1 MIRFKTAIAAALLST
16 ISFAQDSASVLFI
29 GNSYTGA
36 NNLPQMVHDLTVS
49 LGDELHFDAQTPG
62 GTTFEGHTNNAATF
76 TKIQAQPWN
85 YVVLQG
91 QSQEPSFP
99 DAQVNTASLPYV
111 MELADSVYSNNAC
124 SQVLFYMTW
133 GRENGDPQWAPIS
146 TFAGMNGRLRNAY
159 LRFADSVSGSV
170 SPVGSAWAY
179 VRENHPTIDLYT
191 GDGSHPN
198 VNGSYLAA
206 CTFYASIF
214 RKSPVGATFTSSVTP
229 ANAAILQNAAALTVL
244 DSLQHWSLRPA
255 YELAL
260 ADFTFAVN
268 QGAVNFTNDSEH
280 TDTYSWDFGDG
291 NTSTDENPTHNY
303 ASTGTFSVQLIADG
317 PCGDDT
323 ISYDVTINT
332 VSLDENELNFSI
344 KPVTEGVYEISG
356 DVLISSMN
364 VIGLSGRQVAA
375 RVPNDT
381 AVMVDLSN
389 QPKGIY
395 LIQLVTDS
403 GAKTIRLS
411 H

>member
-1 MIRFKTAIAAALLST
+1 MIRFKTAIAAVLLST

-49 LGDELHFDAQTPG
+49 LGDQLHFDAQTPG
-62 GTTFEGHTNNAATF
+62 GTNFQGHTNNAATF
-76 TKIQAQPWN
+76 TKIEAEPWH

-99 DAQVNTASLPYV
+99 DAQVNTQSLPYV
-111 MELADSVYSNNAC
+111 MELADSVYANNAC

-146 TFAGMNGRLRNAY
+146 TFEGMNSRLRNAY

-179 VRENHPTIDLYT
+179 VRDNHPTIDLYT

-214 RKSPVGATFTSSVTP
+214 RKSPVGATYTGSVTP

-244 DSLQHWSLRPA
+244 DSLQHWSLRPGD
-255 YELAL
+255 ELAL

-303 ASTGTFSVQLIADG
+303 TSTGTFSVQLIADG

-323 ISYDVTINT
+323 IAYDVTINT

-344 KPVTEGVYEISG
+344 NSLTEGVYQISCEA
-356 DVLISSMN
+356 LIGEVN
-364 VIGLSGRQVAA
+364 VIGLSGRRMLAEIV
-375 RVPNDT
+375 NDNK
-381 AVMVDLSN
+381 VMVDLSN

-395 LIQLVTDS
+395 LVQLITEI